1 MPVMHKRQ
9 RGSAMIEFAVVG
21 PVIMLLGL
29 AMLQYSLLF
38 FAKNQ
43 INYATFMAAR
53 AGSMTGASQS
63 EIQTAYTKA
72 LIPMYGGGQS
82 SAELAA
88 AYAKAGADVAGHT
101 RIELLNPTKESFD
114 DWNDPRLQNTIGNG
128 KRVIPNGGQAYKDP
142 NNIGAASGQS
152 IQDANL
158 IKLRITHGYEPKI
171 PLIHSIYT
179 LYLKWLDTHSDA
191 FNTAQINA
199 GRIPVVSHVTLQ
211 MQSDAIEPGNPVSLP
226 GPGNNGQPTDPGDPP
241 VVTSAPPDCLTI
253 GCTVGNTPV
262 VPPCNTS
269 TDANGC
275 RPSGC
280 QQGDSSCDPGCGN
293 DYCCLQRQ
301 QQASSAPTNNL
312 PSISGPTR

>member
-1 MPVMHKRQ
+1 MHKRQ

-21 PVIMLLGL
+21 PVIMLMGL
-29 AMLQYSLLF
+29 AILQYSLLF

-63 EIQTAYTKA
+63 EIQQAYIKA
-72 LIPMYGGGQS
+72 LIPLYGGGQNS
-82 SAELAA
+82 TELAA
-88 AYAKAGADVAGHT
+88 AYAKANTDVAGHT

-142 NNIGAASGQS
+142 NAIGAASGQS

-158 IKLRITHGYEPKI
+158 TKLRITHGYEPKI
-171 PLIHSIYT
+171 PLIRLVYIK
-179 LYLKWLDTHSDA
+179 YLQWLDPHTDA
-191 FNTAQINA
+191 FNTALINA

-211 MQSDAIEPGNPVSLP
+211 MQSDTIEPGNPVSLP
-226 GPGNNGQPTDPGDPP
+226 GPGNNGKPSDPGDPP
-241 VVTSAPPDCLTI
+241 VVNTAPPDCLTI

-262 VPPCNTS
+262 PACDPK

-275 RPSGC
+275 RPPGC

-293 DYCCLQRQ
+293 NYCCLLRQ
-301 QQASSAPTNNL
+301 QQASAVPSTSL
-312 PSISGPTR
+312 PSISKAQ

>member
-1 MPVMHKRQ
+1 M
-9 RGSAMIEFAVVG
+9 
-21 PVIMLLGL
+21 
-29 AMLQYSLLF
+29 
-38 FAKNQ
+38 
-43 INYATFMAAR
+43 
-53 AGSMTGASQS
+53 
-63 EIQTAYTKA
+63 
-72 LIPMYGGGQS
+72 
-82 SAELAA
+82 
-88 AYAKAGADVAGHT
+88 
-101 RIELLNPTKESFD
+101 
-114 DWNDPRLQNTIGNG
+114 
-128 KRVIPNGGQAYKDP
+128 
-142 NNIGAASGQS
+142 
-152 IQDANL
+152 
-158 IKLRITHGYEPKI
+158 RITHGYEPKI

-179 LYLKWLDTHSDA
+179 KYLQWLDTHSDA

-199 GRIPVVSHVTLQ
+199 GRIPVVSHVILQ

-262 VPPCNTS
+262 VPPCDPS

>member
-1 MPVMHKRQ
+1 MHKHQ
-9 RGSAMIEFAVVG
+9 RGSAMIEFSVVS

-53 AGSMTGASQS
+53 AGSMTNASQS
-63 EIQTAYTKA
+63 EIKLAYTKA
-72 LIPMYGGGQS
+72 LIPLYGGGQNS
-82 SAELAA
+82 TELAA
-88 AYAKAGADVAGHT
+88 AYAKASADVAGHT

-114 DWNDPRLQNTIGNG
+114 DWNDPQLQNTIGNG
-128 KRVIPNGGQAYKDP
+128 RRVIPNGGQAYKDP
-142 NNIGAASGQS
+142 NAIGATSGQS

-171 PLIHSIYT
+171 PLIRLVYT
-179 LYLKWLDTHSDA
+179 KFLQWLDPHADA

-226 GPGNNGQPTDPGDPP
+226 GPGNNGKPSDPGDPP
-241 VVTSAPPDCLTI
+241 AVNTAPPDCLTI

-262 VPPCNTS
+262 PACDPQ

-275 RPSGC
+275 RPAGC
-280 QQGDSSCDPGCGN
+280 QQYDASCDPGCGN
-293 DYCCLQRQ
+293 NYCCQ
-301 QQASSAPTNNL
+301 QSQPQASAAAATNQT
-312 PSISGPTR
+312 SIPKAQ